1 MGRVILVGEAR
12 IHDTL
17 EKRRVVVEAPKWLTL
32 GFSNF
37 VNRCLSEFQKF
48 VQTLVELAFAIYFSL
63 HLWECL
69 MFRLTSVSRAA
80 LVLCMGSVAASAYAQ
95 ATPTSELKPVE
106 VTGSRIKRMDTE
118 TASPIQ
124 VITREQIERSGAT
137 SVTEV
142 LKSIPA
148 NNAGAFDENAVAS
161 FTPGAGGVSLRGL
174 GAQATL
180 VLING
185 RRVAPF
191 GFASGGQQTFVDVN
205 SIPLDAVERIE
216 TLLDGA
222 SAIYGSDAIAGVVNV
237 ILRKDFNGFSG
248 SASLGTS
255 SYHDA
260 NSPSFALTYGK
271 GSLATDKHNFFVNF
285 SHTQRDAVKASER
298 PNTETADFRRFGLTD
313 QRSSYSY
320 PGTLYT
326 VGGAFGTGAA
336 FRSAVAGCVPLA
348 DGSSLNGRCIYD
360 ATQHTDIVA
369 KTERDALFLASTV
382 DIGNGN
388 ELFGDASFMRTKFL
402 QESPSYSTSTY
413 SQQPGA
419 TGTLTNSTIVLPVG
433 HPQNPYTNDSM
444 LRYRFADVLHN
455 TEVQSDTQRIVF
467 GGRGIWLGWDAESAL
482 MYSRS
487 STGVTTTG
495 LIRDSV
501 LLNDVLDVNEKAIPT
516 FIFGNPSANDAG
528 LMARLYPSLRDQGT
542 TSTSSIDLHGSRELT
557 RLAGGPLGLAMG
569 VELRRESFTSTPDPL
584 VAAGE
589 ISVLGASSADGNR
602 NISAMFAELSAPVFK
617 TVETS
622 LAARVDRYSDFGSA
636 VTPKAAIKWKI
647 SPTFAV
653 RGTYSE
659 GFRAPALTELSSS
672 PSTGFY
678 TGLNDPQKCPDPND
692 TTNLNCNMTIKGLS
706 GSNPKLQP
714 EKSKSFTAGFVFEP
728 TDSFSIVV
736 DTYNVKRTDEIAS
749 IDPEYLLANEA
760 SYPGYVVRNSNG
772 EISQLNLQYTNL
784 GSTHVW
790 GMDVDVKSRFNLGE
804 YGKLAIS
811 GSYNSEPHY
820 MVANVKGAPE
830 VDYAGTYQQPKE
842 RMKLGVAWDK
852 GPWSTTATVNYTGG
866 YLRAFTPADLS
877 CSYSTGA
884 HPELCSVE
892 SWTTTDVFV
901 GYKGFKNLELG
912 LNIQNIEDKQAPLDQ
927 RRASRYTL
935 FSSGYHNQLG
945 RYMSLRAKYVFW

>member
-1 MGRVILVGEAR
+1 VFVRVSKICSNAGRV
-12 IHDTL
+12 
-17 EKRRVVVEAPKWLTL
+17 APGDLLFFTTW
-32 GFSNF
+32 G
-37 VNRCLSEFQKF
+37 
-48 VQTLVELAFAIYFSL
+48 Y
-63 HLWECL
+63 L
-69 MFRLTSVSRAA
+69 MFRLSSVSQAA
-80 LVLCMGSVAASAYAQ
+80 LVLCVGSVAASAYAQ
-95 ATPTSELKPVE
+95 AVPTSELKPVE

-142 LKSIPA
+142 LKSVPA

-255 SYHDA
+255 AYSDA

-298 PNTETADFRRFGLTD
+298 PNTETADFRRFGLLD

-326 VGGAFGTGAA
+326 VGGLAGAA
-336 FRSAVAGCVPLA
+336 FRSAVVGCTPLA

-369 KTERDALFLASTV
+369 KTERDALFLAGTA

-388 ELFGDASFMRTKFL
+388 ELFGDASFMRTKFR

-413 SQQPGA
+413 YS
-419 TGTLTNSTIVLPVG
+419 TGTLPTAAIILPVG
-433 HPQNPYTNDSM
+433 HPQNVDRNGVPYTTESM
-444 LRYRFADVLHN
+444 IRYRFADVLHN

-467 GGRGIWLGWDAESAL
+467 GGRGTWLGWDAESAL
-482 MYSRS
+482 LYSRS

-495 LIRDSV
+495 LINDSV
-501 LLNDVLDVNEKAIPT
+501 LLNDVLDADGKANST
-516 FIFGNPSANDAG
+516 FNFGNPAANDAG

-542 TSTSSIDLHGSRELT
+542 TSTSSLDVHGSKELT

-584 VAAGE
+584 VAAGAL
-589 ISVLGASSADGNR
+589 SVLGASSADGNR
-602 NISAMFAELSAPVFK
+602 NISALFAELSAPVFK

-636 VTPKAAIKWKI
+636 VTPKAAVKWKI

-672 PSTGFY
+672 PSRGFY
-678 TGLNDPQKCPDPND
+678 TGIRDPLLCPVPD
-692 TTNLNCNMTIKGLS
+692 TANANCDLSIEALS

-714 EKSKSFTAGFVFEP
+714 EKSKSFTAGIVFEP

-749 IDPEYLLANEA
+749 IDPDYLLANEA
-760 SYPGYVVRNSNG
+760 SYPGYVVRNATTNA
-772 EISQLNLQYTNL
+772 IDLLNLQYTNL

-790 GMDVDVKSRFNLGE
+790 GMDIDVKSRFNLGE
-804 YGKLAIS
+804 YGKLALS

-830 VDYAGTYQQPKE
+830 VDYAGTWQQPKE
-842 RMKLGVAWDK
+842 RMKFGVAWDK
-852 GPWSTTATVNYTGG
+852 GPWSTTATVNYTGSF
-866 YLRAFTPADLS
+866 LRAFTPSDLT
-877 CSYSTGA
+877 CSYNTGA
-884 HPELCSVE
+884 HPELCSVD

-912 LNIQNIEDKQAPLDQ
+912 LNIQNIENKQAPLDE
-927 RRASRYTL
+927 RRAGRYTL